1 MWYASANRDEGVYDD
16 PMELDL
22 TRHPNPHVAFGA
34 GGPHYCL
41 GAHLARMELRLMIGE
56 LARRFPT
63 MSLDG
68 EPESLR
74 SNFVAGLES
83 LPVRLA

>member
-1 MWYASANRDEGVYDD
+1 M
-16 PMELDL
+16 
-22 TRHPNPHVAFGA
+22 AFGA

-56 LARRFPT
+56 LARRFPA

-68 EPESLR
+68 EPEFLC